1 MNIQRKNSAHHF
13 RMQSEREQTLGMKF
27 KFKFA
32 QVYASTKVISTILLQ
47 ESVNIENTLQLE
59 TYKAALPIPKW
70 WR

>member
-1 MNIQRKNSAHHF
+1 MACHTGDSD
-13 RMQSEREQTLGMKF
+13 LGM
-27 KFKFA
+27 KFA